1 MAGSKYWISSIWNR
15 FRLES
20 SYQSIQSVF
29 KEVSNFQDLTMT
41 LSGCFRE
48 SFSEMLVASS
58 DRECLLLV
66 EYLSI
71 INLVVWLRQCLGQ
84 IGRLEQLLLM
94 QFFDLVKKLE
104 MQFHTIGIRVAVSV
118 SFLVLVDDERG
129 GLMYEIHRFVRTGE

>member
-29 KEVSNFQDLTMT
+29 KEVSSFQDLMMT

-48 SFSEMLVASS
+48 SFNEMLVASS
-58 DRECLLLV
+58 DRGCLLLV

-94 QFFDLVKKLE
+94 QFFDLIKKLE

-118 SFLVLVDDERG
+118 SYLVLVGGERG
-129 GLMYEIHRFVRTGE
+129 ELMGEAHR

>member
-29 KEVSNFQDLTMT
+29 KEVSILFQDLTMT

-48 SFSEMLVASS
+48 SFNEMLVASS
-58 DRECLLLV
+58 DRECSLLV

-94 QFFDLVKKLE
+94 QFFDLIKKLE

-118 SFLVLVDDERG
+118 LYLVLVG
-129 GLMYEIHRFVRTGE
+129 

>member
-1 MAGSKYWISSIWNR
+1 MAGSRYWISSIWNR

-29 KEVSNFQDLTMT
+29 EEVSSLFQDLTMT

-48 SFSEMLVASS
+48 SFNEMLVASS
-58 DRECLLLV
+58 DRECSLLV

-71 INLVVWLRQCLGQ
+71 ISLVVWLRQCLGQ

-94 QFFDLVKKLE
+94 QFFDLIKKLE
-104 MQFHTIGIRVAVSV
+104 MQFHTIGIRVAVAV
-118 SFLVLVDDERG
+118 AYLVLVG
-129 GLMYEIHRFVRTGE
+129 

>member
-1 MAGSKYWISSIWNR
+1 MAGSRYWISSIWNR

-29 KEVSNFQDLTMT
+29 KEVSSLFQDLTMT

-48 SFSEMLVASS
+48 SFNEMLVASS
-58 DRECLLLV
+58 DRECSLLV
-66 EYLSI
+66 EYLAI

-94 QFFDLVKKLE
+94 QFFDLIKKLE

-118 SFLVLVDDERG
+118 LYLVLV
-129 GLMYEIHRFVRTGE
+129 V